1 MCDPY
6 FRSYL
11 TTKEEHFTDTH
22 WRCQTGIASY
32 NWRNLIKIRSQ
43 QQSYLLNI
51 QCYDKDIFT
60 SDVIIGECSLD
71 LAPIFSDSLI
81 TEKLQVFTQEYWN
94 TWMKAQLEKTG
105 NTETNLLEFESKEDN
120 EELFWLPLRVKS
132 KKESVEGED

>member
-1 MCDPY
+1 
-6 FRSYL
+6 
-11 TTKEEHFTDTH
+11 
-22 WRCQTGIASY
+22 
-32 NWRNLIKIRSQ
+32 
-43 QQSYLLNI
+43 LLNI

-132 KKESVEGED
+132 KKESVEGEDQGDRMSI